1 MTGHYS
7 PEMNIRDVSK
17 VIIYWPTF
25 DLKGSMKKETVL
37 TVLSDKIKE
46 QKVKPTDIDEA

>member
-17 VIIYWPTF
+17 DIIYWLTF